1 MTNQEMLNSNYTL
14 SVSINQ
20 SVTQFNTYF
29 IYVSM
34 ILNYDDI
41 LQTSK
46 NIYFIMKKY
55 KEQFEIDYKHEFF
68 KQLLLQD
75 LSEDFNFEII
85 DDRIHTC
92 LIENDVG

>member
-1 MTNQEMLNSNYTL
+1 MLNSNYTL